1 MVWWQFQQV
10 RHILKVL
17 ARVVQ
22 LRSAAMAF
30 LVASPKRTGPIGWP
44 CTFINGELASCS
56 RPTFT
61 MIIPPATTAI
71 EFSGHVLHGGRRSR
85 DRSHAP
91 SQLHGG
97 RQPSCK
103 HTKDSIKQPDRDLCK
118 IVQS

>member
-1 MVWWQFQQV
+1 
-10 RHILKVL
+10 
-17 ARVVQ
+17 
-22 LRSAAMAF
+22 MAF
-30 LVASPKRTGPIGWP
+30 LVASPKRTGPIGCP
-44 CTFINGELASCS
+44 CTFINGELAPSS

-71 EFSGHVLHGGRRSR
+71 ELFGHVLHGGCRSR
-85 DRSHAP
+85 DTSHAP

-103 HTKDSIKQPDRDLCK
+103 HPKGSIKQPDHSLCK